1 MQSTLQRLQLLQN
14 YAARLVY
21 RIPKFCHIT
30 PYLKDLHLCKQEFS
44 SNCYLLYLNA
54 YMETVLNICPSY
66 SVSKNDAPWPKI
78 CQLLQTIHLNSQER
92 NHWGRNEAQQTVRFQ
107 FLDPNSVWNQL
118 PASIR
123 NSCSLDAFKSRL
135 KTFLFNFFFLFEHLT
150 SF

>member
-1 MQSTLQRLQLLQN
+1 MLHVLSIGFQSSVISL
-14 YAARLVY
+14 
-21 RIPKFCHIT
+21 HISRT
-30 PYLKDLHLCKQEFS
+30 STSCLCKQEFS

-78 CQLLQTIHLNSQER
+78 CQLLQTIHLNSQEQ
-92 NHWGRNEAQQTVRFQ
+92 NHWGRNEARQTVRFQ

-135 KTFLFNFFFLFEHLT
+135 KTFLFIYFFLFEHLT